1 VEATSLIPVGVE
13 GVYKRPYSTVLIVA
27 VNVAVFIL
35 YFLQGPRAFNE
46 AVVKLGFTPV
56 NLLRTKEL
64 HTIFTSMFMHGDAL
78 HLLSN
83 MLYLYVFG
91 GAVEARMGSARFLP
105 FYMACGVAAAYI
117 HSFVELA
124 SQRSLNVPCVG
135 ASGAISGVLGAYL
148 LLFPWSSVRIMAFSL
163 LGLPIIVP
171 LPAALF
177 LITWFALQ
185 LWMGFTSLRLPFS
198 LGVAFWA
205 HVGGFLA
212 GMLLAS
218 FLRRRRMVVFS
229 GRVWYEVPVRAL
241 GVGPLRA

>member
-1 VEATSLIPVGVE
+1 
-13 GVYKRPYSTVLIVA
+13 
-27 VNVAVFIL
+27 
-35 YFLQGPRAFNE
+35 
-46 AVVKLGFTPV
+46 
-56 NLLRTKEL
+56 
-64 HTIFTSMFMHGDAL
+64 
-78 HLLSN
+78 
-83 MLYLYVFG
+83 
-91 GAVEARMGSARFLP
+91 
-105 FYMACGVAAAYI
+105 
-117 HSFVELA
+117 
-124 SQRSLNVPCVG
+124 
-135 ASGAISGVLGAYL
+135 VLGAYL